1 MLNDCAQQPLSLPA
15 LQHSAAETA
24 LPIDGRSGRR
34 DAGRQASVREL
45 RNRYRQSCLHTAAE
59 SSTGS
64 SRAARLIGTTEGELV
79 AAHCGVFAPGESPM
93 KSRRLQAQWPEIVR
107 AMADLAE
114 VACTVGHDDCAL
126 TRIGPCTTDSSPD
139 LRYDLWCH
147 GFAVEERQADGRRA
161 RSLQFFGRDG
171 RLIIK
176 FALTARSLP
185 CVYFDL
191 VEDFGTH
198 ELSAGIVIEGTG
210 AEPAW
215 PQFTY
220 TAPLRQAWASLR
232 RADAVAAVF
241 KRLGVSELQA
251 VQGLASDYA
260 SPLPVESAQELLA
273 RAAQAGLAVTV
284 NAAARGARLCWT
296 GEFKRIH
303 VVGAQVTA
311 SAPGILLNWH
321 EDRLACAWL
330 VKTPTRFGL
339 GHSLVLFD
347 GEGRFVLRIEGE
359 RHPGR
364 PEHCQWREF
373 LCSLSEERAPCRC

>member
-1 MLNDCAQQPLSLPA
+1 MLNDCAQEPLPLPA

-24 LPIDGRSGRR
+24 LPVDGRSGRP
-34 DAGRQASVREL
+34 DAGRQASAREL
-45 RNRYRQSCLHTAAE
+45 RNRYRQSCLRTAAD

-64 SRAARLIGTTEGELV
+64 SSAARLIGTTEGELV

-93 KSRRLQAQWPEIVR
+93 KSRRLQAPWPEIVR
-107 AMADLAE
+107 AMEDLGE
-114 VACTVGHDDCAL
+114 VACIIGHDDCAL
-126 TRIGPCTTDSSPD
+126 TRIGPCTTGSSLD

-147 GFAVEERQADGRRA
+147 GFAVEERQTDGCQA
-161 RSLQFFGRDG
+161 RSLQFYCRDG
-171 RLIIK
+171 RAIIK
-176 FALTARSLP
+176 FVLTARSQP
-185 CVYFDL
+185 CAFFDL

-198 ELSAGIVIEGTG
+198 ELLAGIVIEGTG

-215 PQFTY
+215 PQCTD

-232 RADAVAAVF
+232 SADAVALLF

-273 RAAQAGLAVTV
+273 RAAQAGLAVTASAGV
-284 NAAARGARLCWT
+284 GGASLCWT

-303 VVGAQVTA
+303 VVGAKVTA

-330 VKTPTRFGL
+330 VKTPTSVGL

-364 PEHCQWREF
+364 PEHCQWREL
-373 LCSLSEERAPCRC
+373 LCSLSEERVPCRC